1 MPGQCRREL
10 AEASERALRSCV
22 QAGWPTLES
31 VLCIGYVRQGMRLT
45 VLLLAAFVLACCGGS
60 TSTGDA
66 GQSGAASSAPSSALP
81 SPQAARSEFL
91 TGNASP
97 TYPAGTPGQIAVVA
111 QATLALP
118 VPSGGETVPI
128 VVRNNTAH
136 TVTRIAAQGA
146 VHDASRKPVAT
157 GSDQGLH
164 PAVLQP
170 GQGPGFHLPGPRV
183 VRPDRIDHD
192 RPGVGPTVV
201 VPNHRRSRSGRHG
214 GERHRSPDSRDS
226 QEHAGSFDPG
236 SYSVDVFCLAAS
248 GAPSAEF
255 GAFADS
261 NEDLAAGAS
270 SGFTVDLYGAQCA
283 QYLIGA
289 SGYDQGAVGN

>member
-1 MPGQCRREL
+1 MLRGNRLRPARTKDSIPRSFSPDKSPWVSSTW
-10 AEASERALRSCV
+10 AS
-22 QAGWPTLES
+22 
-31 VLCIGYVRQGMRLT
+31 
-45 VLLLAAFVLACCGGS
+45 
-60 TSTGDA
+60 
-66 GQSGAASSAPSSALP
+66 
-81 SPQAARSEFL
+81 
-91 TGNASP
+91 
-97 TYPAGTPGQIAVVA
+97 
-111 QATLALP
+111 
-118 VPSGGETVPI
+118 
-128 VVRNNTAH
+128 
-136 TVTRIAAQGA
+136 
-146 VHDASRKPVAT
+146 
-157 GSDQGLH
+157 
-164 PAVLQP
+164 
-170 GQGPGFHLPGPRV
+170 V

>member
-1 MPGQCRREL
+1 
-10 AEASERALRSCV
+10 
-22 QAGWPTLES
+22 
-31 VLCIGYVRQGMRLT
+31 MRLT

-97 TYPAGTPGQIAVVA
+97 TCPAGTPGQIAVVA

-118 VPSGGETVPI
+118 VPSGGEPVPI

-157 GSDQGLH
+157 GSDQGFH

-214 GERHRSPDSRDS
+214 GERHRSPDSRHS

>member
-1 MPGQCRREL
+1 VRPSRLANVRVRPLYRIREARCAADGASPGSICSGLLRWLHIDGRCRAVRCRLERTEL
-10 AEASERALRSCV
+10 
-22 QAGWPTLES
+22 
-31 VLCIGYVRQGMRLT
+31 
-45 VLLLAAFVLACCGGS
+45 
-60 TSTGDA
+60 
-66 GQSGAASSAPSSALP
+66 
-81 SPQAARSEFL
+81 SPPVAQAARSEFL

-170 GQGPGFHLPGPRV
+170 GQVALGFIYLGPGSSVPTGSTMTVQVSARPSSSPTTDVADLV
-183 VRPDRIDHD
+183 VMEVNDTGHQ
-192 RPGVGPTVV
+192 
-201 VPNHRRSRSGRHG
+201 
-214 GERHRSPDSRDS
+214 SRDS

>member
-1 MPGQCRREL
+1 VPGRCRREL

-146 VHDASRKPVAT
+146 VHDASRKPDAT

-170 GQGPGFHLPGPRV
+170 GQVALGFIYLGPGSSVPTGSTMTVQVSARPSSSPTTDVADLV
-183 VRPDRIDHD
+183 VMEVNDTGHQIVGTVKNTRDHSIQA
-192 RPGVGPTVV
+192 PT
-201 VPNHRRSRSGRHG
+201 
-214 GERHRSPDSRDS
+214 
-226 QEHAGSFDPG
+226 
-236 SYSVDVFCLAAS
+236 AS
-248 GAPSAEF
+248 TCSA
-255 GAFADS
+255 
-261 NEDLAAGAS
+261 
-270 SGFTVDLYGAQCA
+270 
-283 QYLIGA
+283 
-289 SGYDQGAVGN
+289 